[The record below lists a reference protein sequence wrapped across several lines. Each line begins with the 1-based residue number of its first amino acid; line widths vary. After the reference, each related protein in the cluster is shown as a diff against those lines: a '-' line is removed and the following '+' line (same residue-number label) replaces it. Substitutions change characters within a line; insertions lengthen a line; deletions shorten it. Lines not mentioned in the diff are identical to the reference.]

1 MGFTSE
7 KLHVFISYSRDDL
20 DFADQLAA
28 GLRVGGFDPTIDR
41 QGISG
46 GEDWRRR
53 LGSLIRD
60 AETVVFVLSP
70 SSARSETCGW
80 EVEEAAR
87 LGKRIVPVICRPLEN
102 AAAPPRLQ
110 NLNYVFFYAEPK
122 SSGSGFGSGLEH
134 LAAALNTD
142 IDWLREHT
150 RYLQRATEWDA
161 GGRPENRLLSGA
173 DIALAKAWAAV
184 RPKSAPEPTALQLDF
199 IRASENW
206 EARQQSEE
214 RKRLEEIARA
224 QEERARALADTER
237 AQKREAE
244 ASRRAEAEALRAA
257 EEATRAASASKTVAK
272 RTAAGLAAALVLAAI
287 ASAVGFYAVKK
298 RQEVVAESQVA
309 QQALRV
315 AVAWE
320 YTEKDPSISAAF
332 LREARDPA
340 KIRGWRGATSKTLEM
355 LHYSSKISVGEGV
368 AGIRS
373 AKFSPDGRRI
383 ITASEDGM
391 TRVWDAG
398 SGQLLATLRGHT
410 DAVENALFS
419 PDGRRILTASDD
431 GRARVWDADSRQ
443 VLATLQGHTGGVQN
457 AAFSPDGRRILTAST
472 DKTARVWNGDS
483 GQLLATLQGHTNYI
497 LSAVFSPDGQH
508 IVTASD
514 DNTARVWN
522 ADSGQLLATLQ
533 GHTSRVRSAVF
544 SPDGKRILTT
554 SEDHTAR
561 VWDAGS
567 GQLLAILLGH
577 TDYIWGAVF
586 SPDGQRIVT
595 ASIDATARIWDAVS
609 GQENAILKHPWAV
622 WAASF
627 SPDGRYVATASQDG
641 KARLWTL
648 NGLLDSVF
656 NLAEGSLRSADYSP
670 DGSRLL
676 AVGRDG
682 ADILTLLPRIE
693 SLQTLLWKLSLSCPD
708 AQTRTDLLGQPKAD
722 AERDYHACMV
732 QVEKPAMAD

>member
-1 MGFTSE
+1 MSFTSE

-20 DFADQLAA
+20 GFADQLAA
-28 GLRVGGFDPTIDR
+28 GLRVGGVDPTIDR

-46 GEDWRRR
+46 GEDWRSR

-70 SSARSETCGW
+70 SSARSETCAW

-87 LGKRIVPVICRPLEN
+87 LGKRIVPVVCRPLEN
-102 AAAPPRLQ
+102 AVAPPRLQ

-122 SSGSGFGSGLEH
+122 SPGSGFGSGLEH

-173 DIALAKAWAAV
+173 DIAVAKAWAAG

-214 RKRLEEIARA
+214 RKRLEEMARA
-224 QEERARALADTER
+224 QEERARALADSER

-244 ASRRAEAEALRAA
+244 ASRRAEAEARRAA
-257 EEATRAASASKTVAK
+257 EEATRAASASKTLAK
-272 RTAAGLAAALVLAAI
+272 RTAAGLAAALVLATI
-287 ASAVGFYAVKK
+287 ASGVGFYAFNK

-332 LREARDPA
+332 LREAKDPP

-355 LHYSSKISVGEGV
+355 LHSSSKISIGEGV

-383 ITASEDGM
+383 ITASDDG
-391 TRVWDAG
+391 TARVWDAG
-398 SGQLLATLRGHT
+398 SGRPLATLRSQT
-410 DAVENALFS
+410 EAVESALFS
-419 PDGRRILTASDD
+419 PDGRRILTTSDD
-431 GRARVWDADSRQ
+431 GTARVWDADSRQ
-443 VLATLQGHTGGVQN
+443 LLATLLGHSGGVQN
-457 AAFSPDGRRILTAST
+457 AAFSPDGRRILTASA
-472 DKTARVWNGDS
+472 DKTARVWDARS
-483 GQLLATLQGHTNYI
+483 GQLLATLLGHTSI
-497 LSAVFSPDGQH
+497 VGSAVFSPDGQH
-508 IVTASD
+508 ILTAS
-514 DNTARVWN
+514 
-522 ADSGQLLATLQ
+522 
-533 GHTSRVRSAVF
+533 
-544 SPDGKRILTT
+544 
-554 SEDHTAR
+554 EDRTAR
-561 VWDAGS
+561 VWDARS
-567 GQLLAILLGH
+567 GRLLATLLGH
-577 TDYIWGAVF
+577 TNYISGAVF

-595 ASIDATARIWDAVS
+595 ASSDATARIWDAVS
-609 GQENAILKHPWAV
+609 GQENAILKHPGPV

-627 SPDGRYVATASQDG
+627 SPDGRYVATASEDG

-656 NLAEGSLRSADYSP
+656 NVAGGRLSSADYSP

-676 AVGRDG
+676 AVGHDG
-682 ADILTLLPRIE
+682 ADILTLLPTIE
-693 SLQTLLWKLSLSCPD
+693 SLQALLWKVSSSCPD

-722 AERDYHACMV
+722 AERDYQACMV
-732 QVEKPAMAD
+732 QVEKHGSG